1 MSKNSGVDPEFL
13 PEALDYVTS
22 PKGFGQRK
30 DMERLVLEAL
40 ARYQGLRSNS
50 LLWSDVREEL
60 KDIERAAADLLKR
73 LRRASA
79 FSISRLGTSTR
90 LRPFFRKAYDANG
103 RPVQSRGSWD
113 DAYEHGASGSKF
125 LRLLEVVSHTAATE
139 ARELYVP
146 TGGPGGF
153 PEPSHPIR
161 ELIRDC
167 YRIFEAAGRT
177 GSITKRRSSEKR
189 DFHEFVRLVYE
200 MATGKSGEP
209 TRIIREVLRETAVQ
223 EAEAKTNATSE

>member
-13 PEALDYVTS
+13 QAALDHLTR

-40 ARYQGLRSNS
+40 ARYQGLKSNS

-60 KDIERAAADLLKR
+60 KDIERAAAELLKR

-113 DAYEHGASGSKF
+113 DAYESMAPAEASSYGSWRSSHTQPLQKLENCTFRPADPGASPSPAIRSVNSSGIAIGFLKPPAERDQSPNGAAPRSGTFMSSLGWSARWPRARQASQPELSKRYCA
-125 LRLLEVVSHTAATE
+125 RLPV
-139 ARELYVP
+139 
-146 TGGPGGF
+146 G
-153 PEPSHPIR
+153 
-161 ELIRDC
+161 
-167 YRIFEAAGRT
+167 
-177 GSITKRRSSEKR
+177 
-189 DFHEFVRLVYE
+189 
-200 MATGKSGEP
+200 
-209 TRIIREVLRETAVQ
+209 
-223 EAEAKTNATSE
+223 

>member
-13 PEALDYVTS
+13 QAALDHLTR

-60 KDIERAAADLLKR
+60 KDIERAAAELLKR

-113 DAYEHGASGSKF
+113 DAYEAWRQRKQ
-125 LRLLEVVSHTAATE
+125 
-139 ARELYVP
+139 VP
-146 TGGPGGF
+146 TALGGRLTHRRFRSWRIVRSNRRTRGLPRAQ
-153 PEPSHPIR
+153 PSDP
-161 ELIRDC
+161 
-167 YRIFEAAGRT
+167 
-177 GSITKRRSSEKR
+177 
-189 DFHEFVRLVYE
+189 
-200 MATGKSGEP
+200 
-209 TRIIREVLRETAVQ
+209 
-223 EAEAKTNATSE
+223 